1 MADKQYTLEQL
12 EQRTGFSKRQI
23 RYYITEKLVPGAGDQ
38 RGPYAMYG
46 EETLQRLEMITVLK
60 EQPMGPTGRAMTL
73 AEIRHSLD
81 NLPDLPLSG
90 SPVNES
96 LSLREPEMRLFG
108 LGDRASDYLK
118 KLSDE
123 VPFSSVREEVPANM
137 PMFNLS
143 SSSGPVDDNP
153 LDDLLQSL
161 HSLLTDLGSD
171 TRFDSKISEG
181 NSWRRI
187 TSPDVEIQVRT
198 PDNLEAQKRLLQ
210 MALEMGRLLAR
221 EE

>member
-1 MADKQYTLEQL
+1 MGDKQYTLDEL
-12 EQRTGFSKRQI
+12 VKRTGFSKRQI

-60 EQPMGPTGRAMTL
+60 DQPMGPTGRAMTL

-81 NLPDLPLSG
+81 NMPEPPLS
-90 SPVNES
+90 VNEPGMMVCGNEDS
-96 LSLREPEMRLFG
+96 
-108 LGDRASDYLK
+108 ASDYLK
-118 KLSDE
+118 KLNDE
-123 VPFSSVREEVPANM
+123 VSFSSVREEVPANM
-137 PMFNLS
+137 PMLS
-143 SSSGPVDDNP
+143 FSCSSGPADENP

-161 HSLLTDLGSD
+161 HSLLTELGSD
-171 TRFDSKISEG
+171 TRIDSKVSEG
-181 NSWRRI
+181 DSWRRI

-198 PDNLEAQKRLLQ
+198 PDNLEARKRLLQ